1 MRPPRALPRR
11 PLAAVS
17 CVVVL
22 GGMLTA
28 AGATSAAIPPPRRMP
43 MVHSAPQLKV
53 HPSGSVTVS
62 WRGNGHAHGMSQYG
76 AQGAALRGLSARQI
90 LHFYYPH
97 TRLIRTTPS
106 TIRVRLTNISST
118 YTTVLAVG
126 RGLALSGYGVLPK
139 AGYTKY
145 RLLPWRDGLRLQ
157 GKHHGRW
164 RSLSRDLGSRA
175 EFHSASHWV
184 QLLDYDGTST
194 RYHGRVGAVRD
205 GSREM
210 TINRVDMNQYV
221 AGSVAGEVPASW
233 RPAAVHAQA
242 IAARSFA
249 EYLRSLAG
257 RGSHYDICDTTMCQ
271 SYVGMAHY
279 DSAGNVLSTENVRAV
294 RGNRNMVLRYHGGPV
309 LAQYSASD
317 GGASVSGGLPY
328 LVAKPDPYDS
338 RESGD
343 PYLDQ
348 STSVSVASIASA
360 YGLKKVTAVRI
371 NSRDGI
377 GPWKGRVVSAVVVGV
392 DSSGHRRRV
401 HTNGDQLGAAVGVWT
416 DYLRLHTG

>member
-1 MRPPRALPRR
+1 VPQPQPQ
-11 PLAAVS
+11 PQ
-17 CVVVL
+17 
-22 GGMLTA
+22 
-28 AGATSAAIPPPRRMP
+28 
-43 MVHSAPQLKV
+43 PQL
-53 HPSGSVTVS
+53 HLRPSGSVTVT

-97 TRLIRTTPS
+97 TRLVRTTPS
-106 TIRVRLTNISST
+106 FIRVRLTNISST
-118 YTTVLAVG
+118 YTTVLAAG
-126 RGLALSGYGVLPK
+126 RGLTLSGYGVLPQG
-139 AGYTKY
+139 GYTMY

-157 GKHHGRW
+157 GRHNGRW
-164 RSLSRDLGSRA
+164 RLLARNLGARA
-175 EFHSASHWV
+175 DFHSASHWV
-184 QLLDYDGTST
+184 QLLDHDGSST
-194 RYHGRVGAVRD
+194 RYHGKVGAVRD
-205 GSREM
+205 GSGEM
-210 TINRVDMNQYV
+210 TINRVQMNQYV

-249 EYLRSLAG
+249 EYLKSLAG
-257 RGSHYDICDTTMCQ
+257 KGSKYDICDTTMCQ

-279 DSAGNVLSTENVRAV
+279 DSAGNIISTENVRAV

-338 RESGD
+338 AASGD

-348 STSVSVASIASA
+348 STSVRVASIASA
-360 YGLKKVTAVRI
+360 FGLKKVTAVHI
-371 NSRDGI
+371 TARDGV
-377 GPWKGRVVSAVVVGV
+377 GPWNGRVVRAVVVGV
-392 DSSGHRRRV
+392 NSSGRPSRV
-401 HTNGDQLGAAVGVWT
+401 HTDGDQLGAAVGVWT

>member
-1 MRPPRALPRR
+1 
-11 PLAAVS
+11 
-17 CVVVL
+17 
-22 GGMLTA
+22 
-28 AGATSAAIPPPRRMP
+28 
-43 MVHSAPQLKV
+43 VHSASNGASQLAPELAQLKV
-53 HPSGSVTVS
+53 RPSGSVTVT

-76 AQGAALRGLSARQI
+76 AEGAALRGLSARQI

-106 TIRVRLTNISST
+106 VIRVRLTNISST
-118 YTTVLAVG
+118 YTTVLAEG
-126 RGLALSGYGVLPK
+126 RRLALSGYGVLPR
-139 AGYTKY
+139 AGYTMY

-157 GKHHGRW
+157 GKHNGRW
-164 RSLSRDLGSRA
+164 RLLTRDLGSRA
-175 EFHSASHWV
+175 GFHSASHWV

-194 RYHGRVGAVRD
+194 RYHGRVSTVRA
-205 GSREM
+205 GSGEM

-249 EYLRSLAG
+249 EYLRSLAA

-279 DSAGNVLSTENVRAV
+279 DAAGNIISTENVRAV
-294 RGNRNMVLRYHGGPV
+294 RGNRNMVLRYRGGPV

-317 GGASVSGGLPY
+317 GGASVAGGLPY

-338 RESGD
+338 RPSGD

-348 STSVSVASIASA
+348 STSVRVASIAGA

-371 NSRDGI
+371 TGRDGI
-377 GPWKGRVVSAVVVGV
+377 GPWHGRVVSAVVVGV
-392 DSSGHRRRV
+392 DSSGHRTRV
-401 HTNGDQLGAAVGVWT
+401 RTDGDQLGAAVGVWT

>member
-1 MRPPRALPRR
+1 
-11 PLAAVS
+11 
-17 CVVVL
+17 
-22 GGMLTA
+22 
-28 AGATSAAIPPPRRMP
+28 
-43 MVHSAPQLKV
+43 
-53 HPSGSVTVS
+53 
-62 WRGNGHAHGMSQYG
+62 
-76 AQGAALRGLSARQI
+76 
-90 LHFYYPH
+90 
-97 TRLIRTTPS
+97 
-106 TIRVRLTNISST
+106 
-118 YTTVLAVG
+118 
-126 RGLALSGYGVLPK
+126 
-139 AGYTKY
+139 
-145 RLLPWRDGLRLQ
+145 LPWRDGLRLQ
-157 GKHHGRW
+157 GRHNGRW
-164 RSLSRDLGSRA
+164 RLLTRDLGSRA
-175 EFHSASHWV
+175 GFHSASHWV

-194 RYHGRVGAVRD
+194 RYHGRVSAVRD
-205 GSREM
+205 ASGEM

-279 DSAGNVLSTENVRAV
+279 DGAGNIISTENVRAV

-338 RESGD
+338 RPSGD

-348 STSVSVASIASA
+348 STSVRVASIASA

-371 NSRDGI
+371 TGRDGI
-377 GPWKGRVVSAVVVGV
+377 GPWNGRVVSAVVVGV
-392 DSSGHRRRV
+392 DSSGHRRRMR
-401 HTNGDQLGAAVGVWT
+401 TDGDQLGAAVGVWT

>member
-1 MRPPRALPRR
+1 
-11 PLAAVS
+11 LAAVS

-28 AGATSAAIPPPRRMP
+28 AGAAGAENPTASSTIQTSAVR
-43 MVHSAPQLKV
+43 SALRLR
-53 HPSGSVTVS
+53 PSGSVHVS

-76 AQGAALRGLSARQI
+76 AQGAALRGLTARQI

-97 TRLIRTTPS
+97 TRLVRTTPS
-106 TIRVRLTNISST
+106 NIRVRLTNISST
-118 YTTVLAVG
+118 YTTVLAAG
-126 RGLALSGYGVLPK
+126 SGLALTGYGLLPRR
-139 AGYTKY
+139 GYTMF
-145 RLLPWRDGLRLQ
+145 RLLPSGDGLRLQ
-157 GKHHGRW
+157 GLHRGRW
-164 RSLSRDLGSRA
+164 RLLTRDLGSRA
-175 EFHSASHWV
+175 DFHSASHWV

-194 RYHGRVGAVRD
+194 RYHGKIGAVRD
-205 GSREM
+205 GSGEL

-257 RGSHYDICDTTMCQ
+257 HGSHYDICDTTMCQ
-271 SYVGMAHY
+271 SYVGMAHF
-279 DSAGNVLSTENVRAV
+279 DSAGNVISTENVRAV

-328 LVAKPDPYDS
+328 LVGKPDPYDS
-338 RESGD
+338 RASGD

-348 STSVSVASIASA
+348 TTSVQVASIASA
-360 YGLKKVTAVRI
+360 YGLKKVTAVRVTA
-371 NSRDGI
+371 RDGN
-377 GPWKGRVVSAVVVGV
+377 GPWGGRVVSAVVVGV
-392 DSSGHRRRV
+392 NWSGQRSRV
-401 HTNGDQLGAAVGVWT
+401 HTDGDHLGAAVGVWT
-416 DYLRLHTG
+416 DYLRLHDR